1 MRDSKRD
8 TDVYNSLLHSV
19 GEGEGGMIWE
29 NGIEICIISYKKQIT
44 NLGSMQGTGCLG
56 LVHWDD
62 LEGWCWVGG
71 RWDGGLGLGTRVYPW
86 QIHVLAKPIQYG
98 KVKK

>member
-8 TDVYNSLLHSV
+8 TDVQNSVLDSV

-29 NGIEICIISYKKQIT
+29 NGIETCKISYKKRIT
-44 NLGSMQGTGCLG
+44 SLGSMQDTGCLG

-62 LEGWCWVGG
+62 PEGWYGEGG
-71 RWDGGLGLGTRVYPW
+71 GGGGSGWGTRVYLW
-86 QIHVLAKPIQYG
+86 RIHVDVWQNQYNI
-98 KVKK
+98 VK